1 MTNPDARLTT
11 DEAAAEFRRCYTQFA
26 AAIAQANA
34 LLQSEG
40 AESESFR
47 QADRNATAV
56 WQRLREIRELA
67 AKRWLA

>member
-1 MTNPDARLTT
+1 MTTPDARLTPE
-11 DEAAAEFRRCYTQFA
+11 EAAAEFRRCYTQCA

-40 AESESFR
+40 PESESFR
-47 QADRNATAV
+47 QADRTAAAL

-67 AKRWLA
+67 AKRRLA